1 MAKPLL
7 TLAVGVSL
15 VGLLAVGVQAS
26 GSPDAETA
34 GKNARPVTLVLFGRN
49 TVQTSVDNAPEGP
62 SVGDEVV
69 ITSALF
75 TKASGGKSVGRLDVQ
90 RVSTSTDGGQTRV
103 VDQISETLSRGQ
115 IVAAGSG
122 TFGGTPGR
130 LRGDTARRA
139 IVGGTGAYRLVQGV
153 LLTENVGDTNIIK
166 LTHKFY
172 PQRCASTR
180 GGRSVCSPF
189 GG

>member
-1 MAKPLL
+1 
-7 TLAVGVSL
+7 
-15 VGLLAVGVQAS
+15 
-26 GSPDAETA
+26 
-34 GKNARPVTLVLFGRN
+34 LVLFARGI
-49 TVQTSVDNAPEGP
+49 VQTNVDNAPEGP

-75 TKASGGKSVGRLDVQ
+75 TKASGGKSVGRLDVH
-90 RVSTSTDGGQTRV
+90 RVTTSTDGGQTRV

-122 TFGGTPGR
+122 TFAGTPGR
-130 LRGDTARRA
+130 LRGEAARRA
-139 IVGGTGAYRLVQGV
+139 IVGGTGAYRLVQGA
-153 LLTENVGDTNIIK
+153 LLTEFVGDTNIIK

-180 GGRSVCSPF
+180 RGRSVCSPF
-189 GG
+189 GR

>member
-1 MAKPLL
+1 VAKPLL

-34 GKNARPVTLVLFGRN
+34 GKNARPVTLVLFGRD
-49 TVQTSVDNAPEGP
+49 TVQTNVDNAPKGP

-122 TFGGTPGR
+122 TFGGLPGR
-130 LRGDTARRA
+130 LRGDAARRA
-139 IVGGTGAYRLVQGV
+139 IVGGTGAYRLGQGV
-153 LLTENVGDTNIIK
+153 LSTKNVGETNIIK

-180 GGRSVCSPF
+180 GGRSVCAPF

>member
-1 MAKPLL
+1 M
-7 TLAVGVSL
+7 
-15 VGLLAVGVQAS
+15 
-26 GSPDAETA
+26 
-34 GKNARPVTLVLFGRN
+34 TLVLFGRN
-49 TVQTSVDNAPEGP
+49 IVQTNVDNAPEGP

-69 ITSALF
+69 ITAALF
-75 TKASGGKSVGRLDVQ
+75 TKATGGESVGRLDVH
-90 RVSTSTDGGQTRV
+90 RVTTSTDGGQTRV

-122 TFGGTPGR
+122 TFRGTPGE
-130 LRGDTARRA
+130 LEGDKARRS

-153 LLTENVGDTNIIK
+153 LQTEFIGESNVTK

-180 GGRSVCSPF
+180 RGDGLYVHRSADDTRPRWASLHQCANLGERRVRLITAYPRER
-189 GG
+189 G